1 MFVVRTCL
9 CMSHRRRSLLRKR
22 FSSAQE
28 ALLASEEV
36 NNEED
41 INEDND
47 CLLNTHYDE
56 VYLYM
61 YVFSS
66 WSLNIHLCICTS
78 PLSNVVCVIVYIVE
92 PLIRIPLGQ
101 IKIVRFHVY
110 PQKDMP
116 CIAFTFSL
124 SMAWLTRACSL
135 ADETGER

>member
-1 MFVVRTCL
+1 MFVLRRTCL
-9 CMSHRRRSLLRKR
+9 CVSHRHRSLLRKR

-78 PLSNVVCVIVYIVE
+78 PLSNVVCVIVYSGTS
-92 PLIRIPLGQ
+92 LINQDTIGS
-101 IKIVRFHVY
+101 
-110 PQKDMP
+110 D
-116 CIAFTFSL
+116 
-124 SMAWLTRACSL
+124 
-135 ADETGER
+135 